1 MNIQSQINKA
11 DNRQRH
17 AQILAKIQSE
27 FVNYFEQLLDDCCM
41 RIDLDFGLQLAKN
54 RERSGKEQHKKMLEY
69 LRQTRKDLKQRY
81 LLEVSD
87 VFDKNRQKILC
98 NRNDDLDLSGVS
110 LADDE
115 LVEEEYTIAMI
126 IRNCEHS
133 FHEAL
138 HCFNKQLTLQVGMQA
153 LSDRQNPIAPERLVR
168 ALVEV
173 VKPLKLNT
181 DFRIALYKTFDLIV
195 FSQLGFIYREL
206 TRQIDNGSIAQQDQ
220 LAAISKGAEAVAG
233 NLDLDYAV
241 FQQLQQ
247 KLALWRSVHG
257 PSGYDCIPCTGNAN
271 YESFEV
277 KHALEILQQG
287 YVRDQDEDIDKHNQ
301 SLKWQVVKQL
311 SALDIS
317 DESKCL
323 SGPDEDMLDLVS
335 LIFAEIR
342 HDATQ
347 PDSVKSALLQLQIP
361 MAATCLGQYSVF
373 VNKDNPI
380 RLLID
385 NLGAAGAF
393 LNNDDYGDHLVHERI
408 TGITKRLLNEHGSAF
423 PVWITESDEFSRY
436 LEKHKQRNQIIEE
449 RSLQLMQNKEA
460 LALSKKTVV
469 SAMDN
474 SMRGKELPAAITEFL
489 REVWQDVLL
498 VDYVRKEEEPGHWQA
513 SVQAMNELIISV
525 LPPADENQRSQIL
538 KFLPSLIKA
547 LRSGLKRISY
557 DKNAQS
563 RFFKELA
570 VWHIILMDKKE
581 HKTSI
586 SAESKRNE
594 PAIEAAEIRP
604 EVLPGSSAKQIS
616 NLAENSWVAFELDS
630 GRQWGKLVWRSEAT
644 GTMHFVGKNGIKMM
658 EISAAELAEKFRQ
671 NQAALVELN
680 DKTITERVLSNLM
693 SL

>member
-1 MNIQSQINKA
+1 MNIQSQINKV

-54 RERSGKEQHKKMLEY
+54 REKTGNEQHKKMLEY
-69 LRQTRKDLKQRY
+69 LRQIRKDLKQRY

-87 VFDKNRQKILC
+87 VFDKNHQKMLR

-138 HCFNKQLTLQVGMQA
+138 HFFNKQLTLLVGLQA

-206 TRQIDNGSIAQQDQ
+206 TRQIDNGSLAQQDQ
-220 LAAISKGAEAVAG
+220 LAAISKGAEPVAG
-233 NLDLDYAV
+233 DLDLDYAA

-247 KLALWRSVHG
+247 KLALWRSAHG
-257 PSGYDCIPCTGNAN
+257 TSDYDCIPFAGNAN

-287 YVRDQDEDIDKHNQ
+287 YVRDQDEDKNNK

-317 DESKCL
+317 DEPKCL
-323 SGPDEDMLDLVS
+323 SGPDEDVLDLVS

-347 PDSVKSALLQLQIP
+347 PDSVKSAMLQLQIP

-460 LALSKKTVV
+460 LALSKKAVA

-474 SMRGKELPAAITEFL
+474 SMRGKELPAAIAEFL

-513 SVQAMNELIISV
+513 SVQAMDELIISV
-525 LPPADENQRSQIL
+525 LPPADENQRAQIL
-538 KFLPSLIKA
+538 KFLPSMIKA

-581 HKTSI
+581 NQTST
-586 SAESKRNE
+586 SAESKRIV
-594 PAIEAAEIRP
+594 PAIQTAEISP

-616 NLAENSWVAFELDS
+616 NLAENSWVAFELES
-630 GRQWGKLVWRSEAT
+630 GRQWGKLVWQSKAT
-644 GTMHFVGKNGIKMM
+644 GVMHFVGKNGIKMM
-658 EISAAELAEKFRQ
+658 EISAVELAEKFHQ
-671 NQAALVELN
+671 KQAALIELN